1 MLMGQISARGQ
12 RHPAVVLL
20 MIGQCDCS
28 LTRGIRRGERL
39 EHAPRDT
46 HDELGTHE
54 HRHALRENRQKD
66 RADHEDHAPKEGPL
80 GAVPLLAETSDHEPD
95 ELPAG
100 RNVTQGALR
109 RGRDDELAV
118 LHDAEPGEELGQPK
132 ERVDLGVAAS
142 VGVGST
148 QQNAE

>member
-80 GAVPLLAETSDHEPD
+80 GAVPLLAETSD
-95 ELPAG
+95 
-100 RNVTQGALR
+100 LR